1 MLSPFVY
8 KEERR
13 WSFLRVDFKMATGAA
28 DQVQQIPLDQLPVQ
42 QLDQIKR
49 DIDQEINVFT
59 ESISQLKIAQ
69 QKFSDSL
76 DNLGRITVENEGK
89 ELMVPMTSSMYVPGI
104 LDETSS
110 VLVDIGTGYYVEKS
124 VDEGKKYFRRKIE
137 FVGKQLEKI
146 HPVLLEKQRIRNALV
161 EALSAKL
168 SSQMN
173 SAKPGDKVTKT

>member
-1 MLSPFVY
+1 
-8 KEERR
+8 
-13 WSFLRVDFKMATGAA
+13 MATGTAEN
-28 DQVQQIPLDQLPVQ
+28 QMQQIPLDQLPVQ

-59 ESISQLKIAQ
+59 ESINQLKIAQ
-69 QKFSDSL
+69 QKFSESL
-76 DNLGRITVENEGK
+76 ENLNRVTVENEGK

-110 VLVDIGTGYYVEKS
+110 VVVDIGTGYYVEKS
-124 VDEGKKYFRRKIE
+124 VEEGKRYFRRKIE

-146 HPVLLEKQRIRNALV
+146 HPMLLEKQRIRNALI

-168 SSQMN
+168 STQQQG
-173 SAKPGDKVTKT
+173 APKPGDKKT

>member
-1 MLSPFVY
+1 
-8 KEERR
+8 
-13 WSFLRVDFKMATGAA
+13 MATGTAEN
-28 DQVQQIPLDQLPVQ
+28 QMQQIPLDQLPVQ

-59 ESISQLKIAQ
+59 ESINQLKIAQ
-69 QKFSDSL
+69 QKFSESL
-76 DNLGRITVENEGK
+76 ENLNRVTVESEGK

-110 VLVDIGTGYYVEKS
+110 VVVDIGTGYYVEKS
-124 VDEGKKYFRRKIE
+124 VEEGKKYFRRKIE

-146 HPVLLEKQRIRNALV
+146 HPMLLEKQRIRNALI

-168 SSQMN
+168 SAQQG
-173 SAKPGDKVTKT
+173 AVKPGDKKT